1 MWFLLD
7 DFCLINLFLWVLVE
21 FCEIGC
27 FVFVSNV
34 LPVAN
39 TLLFG
44 TAVFVVT
51 IVSVA
56 AVAVVVDVVVRFGTI
71 VEILN
76 RVSGST
82 VWTIVSQLLP
92 QNKLYFLKPLKK
104 VKEVTE
110 TSNCLEAFIFSEIP
124 RL

>member
-1 MWFLLD
+1 M
-7 DFCLINLFLWVLVE
+7 VE

-27 FVFVSNV
+27 FVFVSND

-39 TLLFG
+39 TVLFG
-44 TAVFVVT
+44 AAVFVVT
-51 IVSVA
+51 VVSVA

-82 VWTIVSQLLP
+82 VGTIVSQLLP

-104 VKEVTE
+104 VEEVTE

-124 RL
+124 GL